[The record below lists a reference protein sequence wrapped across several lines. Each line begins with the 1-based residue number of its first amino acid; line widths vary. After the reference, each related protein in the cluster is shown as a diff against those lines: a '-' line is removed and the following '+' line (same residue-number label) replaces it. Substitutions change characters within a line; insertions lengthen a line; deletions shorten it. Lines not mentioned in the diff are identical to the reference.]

1 MEDRIADTSDVERL
15 KAERDALE
23 RRVEKLEG
31 APQRRH
37 RIATVF
43 TTVFLVLAILLFA
56 VAVPGTW
63 ARRTLL
69 DTDRYVATVAPL
81 ARDAAVQE
89 YLARTVTEEVFTA
102 LHVQDR
108 LAAALEQRS
117 PRLAFL
123 AGPIANGVQGFV
135 QDQLR
140 AVLASDT
147 FATSWEA
154 ANRFAHAQLIAVLEG
169 DIGTQGETVQ
179 VQGDMV
185 VLNLLPLVN
194 QGLAAMTGV
203 VTSIIG
209 HPVTLPQITGDEIP
223 SEAVTRLESAL
234 GVDLPEG
241 FGTIVVYDASQLQAV
256 QRVVDLASRA
266 VVAFA
271 LLFLV
276 CAAIALWIS
285 RRRRR
290 TLIQLTVALLV
301 VLVVERRFSIAEGDV
316 IVNRVKPENQAAA
329 RAVVD
334 QVIGALLRYT
344 GWLLAFALL
353 VLVIALITGP
363 YPWAV
368 RIRRWTADIAAA
380 AVGAVRGRQG
390 SGSLDWV
397 AGHRDV
403 LMLGGAGVG
412 VLLLLLANLS
422 LWGFVGL
429 LVVFGLYEL
438 VIYRAGASVR

>member
-1 MEDRIADTSDVERL
+1 MADTNDVEKL
-15 KAERDALE
+15 QAERDALE
-23 RRVEKLEG
+23 RRVEKLE
-31 APQRRH
+31 AKPARRQRL
-37 RIATVF
+37 ATVF
-43 TTVFLVLAILLFA
+43 SAIFLVLAVLLFS

-102 LHVQDR
+102 LQVEDR
-108 LAAALEQRS
+108 LAEALQQRS

-123 AGPIANGVQGFV
+123 AGPIANGVQSFV
-135 QDQLR
+135 QDQLH
-140 AVLASDT
+140 AVLASET

-169 DIGTQGETVQ
+169 DIGAEGETVQ
-179 VQGDMV
+179 VQGDKV

-194 QGLAAMTGV
+194 QGLAAMTGLITNIV
-203 VTSIIG
+203 G

-301 VLVVERRFSIAEGDV
+301 VLVIERRFGIAEGDA

-334 QVIGALLRYT
+334 QVLGALLRYT
-344 GWLLAFALL
+344 GWLLVFALV
-353 VLVIALITGP
+353 VLVIALLTGP

-368 RIRRWTADIAAA
+368 RIRGWTADIAAA
-380 AVGAVRGRQG
+380 AVGAVRGRRT

-403 LMLGGAGVG
+403 LMLGGAAVG

-429 LVVFGLYEL
+429 VLVFVLYE
-438 VIYRAGASVR
+438 VIVYRAGISAR

>member
-1 MEDRIADTSDVERL
+1 MADTNDVEKL
-15 KAERDALE
+15 QAEREALE
-23 RRVEKLEG
+23 RRVEELE
-31 APQRRH
+31 AKPARRH
-37 RIATVF
+37 RLTTVF
-43 TTVFLVLAILLFA
+43 SAIFLVLAILLFA

-102 LHVQDR
+102 LKVEDR
-108 LAAALEQRS
+108 LAAALQQRS

-123 AGPIANGVQGFV
+123 AGPIANGVQSFV
-135 QDQLR
+135 QDQLH
-140 AVLASDT
+140 AVLASET

-169 DIGTQGETVQ
+169 DVGGEGETVQ
-179 VQGDMV
+179 VQGDKV

-234 GVDLPEG
+234 GVDLPPE

-266 VVAFA
+266 VVAIA

-301 VLVVERRFSIAEGDV
+301 VLVVERRFAIAQGDA
-316 IVNRVKPENQAAA
+316 IVNRVKPENQAAG

-334 QVIGALLRYT
+334 QVLGALLRYT
-344 GWLLAFALL
+344 GWLLVFALF
-353 VLVIALITGP
+353 VLLIALLTGP

-368 RIRRWTADIAAA
+368 RIRGWTADIAAA
-380 AVGAVRGRQG
+380 TVGAVRGRG
-390 SGSLDWV
+390 SSGSLDWV

-403 LMLGGAGVG
+403 LMLGGVAVG

-429 LVVFGLYEL
+429 LLVFVLYE
-438 VIYRAGASVR
+438 VIVYRAGISAR

>member
-1 MEDRIADTSDVERL
+1 MADTNDLEKL
-15 KAERDALE
+15 QAEREALE
-23 RRVEKLEG
+23 RRVEELE
-31 APQRRH
+31 AKPTRRH
-37 RIATVF
+37 RLATVF
-43 TTVFLVLAILLFA
+43 SAIFLVLAILLFA

-102 LHVQDR
+102 LKVEDR
-108 LAAALEQRS
+108 LAAALQQRS

-135 QDQLR
+135 QDQLH
-140 AVLASDT
+140 AVLASET

-169 DIGTQGETVQ
+169 DVGGEGETVQ
-179 VQGDMV
+179 VQGDKV

-234 GVDLPEG
+234 GVDLPPE

-266 VVAFA
+266 VVAIA

-301 VLVVERRFSIAEGDV
+301 VLVVERRFAIAQGDA
-316 IVNRVKPENQAAA
+316 IVNRVKPENQAAG

-334 QVIGALLRYT
+334 QVLGALLRYT
-344 GWLLAFALL
+344 GWLLVFALF
-353 VLVIALITGP
+353 VLLIALLTGP

-368 RIRRWTADIAAA
+368 RIRGWTADIAAA
-380 AVGAVRGRQG
+380 TVGAVRGRG
-390 SGSLDWV
+390 SSGSLDWV

-403 LMLGGAGVG
+403 LMLGGAAVG

-429 LVVFGLYEL
+429 LLVFVLYE
-438 VIYRAGASVR
+438 VIVYRAGISAR

>member
-1 MEDRIADTSDVERL
+1 MADTNDVEKL
-15 KAERDALE
+15 QAEREALE
-23 RRVEKLEG
+23 RRVEQLE
-31 APQRRH
+31 AKPARR
-37 RIATVF
+37 RRLATVF
-43 TTVFLVLAILLFA
+43 SAIFLVLAVLLFS

-102 LHVQDR
+102 LQVEDR
-108 LAAALEQRS
+108 LAEALRQRS

-123 AGPIANGVQGFV
+123 AGPIANGVQSFV
-135 QDQLR
+135 QDQLH
-140 AVLASDT
+140 AVLASET

-169 DIGTQGETVQ
+169 DIGAEGETVQ
-179 VQGDMV
+179 VQGDKV

-203 VTSIIG
+203 VTNIVG

-334 QVIGALLRYT
+334 QVLGALLRYT

-368 RIRRWTADIAAA
+368 RIRGWTADIAAA
-380 AVGAVRGRQG
+380 AVGAVRGRRAA
-390 SGSLDWV
+390 GSLDWV